1 MSTMTSKDSSRQTH
15 KLKADRTFK
24 IFFQRRLNR
33 RFFDLVGFQ
42 QMTNKVLVDFFV
54 GKLTFPLD
62 SFFAVFESAN
72 VIIFEINIV
81 VVVFEIDIV
90 VVVIIFQNNIVV
102 QVAADVEVPL
112 EVNFAVRVLRDDLFL
127 VSKFFVNKF
136 CNFWSVML
144 D

>member
-1 MSTMTSKDSSRQTH
+1 
-15 KLKADRTFK
+15 
-24 IFFQRRLNR
+24 
-33 RFFDLVGFQ
+33 
-42 QMTNKVLVDFFV
+42 MTNEVFVDFFV

-62 SFFAVFESAN
+62 SFFAVFETAN
-72 VIIFEINIV
+72 VIISEINIV
-81 VVVFEIDIV
+81 VVD

-136 CNFWSVML
+136 CNFRSIML
-144 D
+144 DRQLKNRTQQVLPLG